1 MSTEPQGAVEAVPL
15 EEDSAFPNNPELPLL
30 VYRAAFPEPDAAAIE
45 AVFDANGWPPAWRY
59 GVFDFHHYHSTAH
72 EVLGCFRG
80 RAEIQFG
87 GARGPVLEAGA
98 GDVVVLPAGTAHKSV
113 AQRGGFRC
121 VGAYPAGQD
130 FDMNRGEPG
139 ERPAA
144 DRQIA
149 AVPLPAADPVHG
161 PDGPLLRYWSP

>member
-1 MSTEPQGAVEAVPL
+1 MSPSEAEIQAVTLA
-15 EEDSAFPNNPELPLL
+15 DDGTFPNNPELPLL
-30 VYRAAFPEPDAAAIE
+30 VYRGAFLGAEPAAIE
-45 AVFDANGWPPAWRY
+45 ATFDANQWPPAWRY

-72 EVLGCFRG
+72 EVLGCFAG

-87 GARGPVLEAGA
+87 GPQGPVLEAGA

-113 AQRGGFRC
+113 AARGGFRC

-130 FDMNRGEPG
+130 FDMNRGAPD
-139 ERPAA
+139 ERPAG
-144 DRQIA
+144 DRHIA
-149 AVPLPAADPVHG
+149 AVPLPAADPVYG